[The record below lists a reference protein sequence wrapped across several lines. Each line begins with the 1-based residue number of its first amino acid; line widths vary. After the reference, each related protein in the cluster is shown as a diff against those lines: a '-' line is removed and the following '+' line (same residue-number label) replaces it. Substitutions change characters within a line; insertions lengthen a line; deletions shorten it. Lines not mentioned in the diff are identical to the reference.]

1 MTFAEV
7 KKQCAKSSSVEDR
20 VITLVLWRKV
30 SVYLSFLLLRLGVKP
45 DWITLIS
52 LLFVVL
58 GGTLFLLGQPLWG
71 AISFAA
77 FQLFDCS
84 DGEVARCLGPSK
96 YGSHL
101 DAFGADLFYA
111 IGPVSVGY
119 YLFGSGVS
127 VLGLQPA
134 HFLAAGVGISI
145 SFLLYR
151 IIKIRVSAVRN
162 MMIGHQ
168 RSQDPTSEPDGEGR
182 AVRTNRSLFDKIRSL
197 HPYWT
202 EVFRANFFAEPGM
215 IVIFLVAI
223 ALDSPESLAA
233 YLVIFLAFNISY
245 LLAGIFRA
253 YWVFTHPGR

>member
-20 VITLVLWRKV
+20 VITLVMWRKV
-30 SVYLSFLLLRLGVKP
+30 SVYLSFLLLRLGVAP
-45 DWITLIS
+45 DWITLAS
-52 LLFVVL
+52 LLFVLL
-58 GGTLFLLGQPLWG
+58 GGLLFLMGQPLWG

-101 DAFGADLFYA
+101 DAFGADLIYA
-111 IGPVSVGY
+111 IGPVSAGY
-119 YLFGSGVS
+119 YLFDSGVL

-151 IIKIRVSAVRN
+151 LIKIRLSAVRN
-162 MMIGHQ
+162 MMTGQ
-168 RSQDPTSEPDGEGR
+168 QGPLGPTSEPDGGVQV
-182 AVRTNRSLFDKIRSL
+182 VRSNGSLFDRIRSL

-202 EVFRANFFAEPGM
+202 EVFRANFFAQPGM
-215 IVIFLVAI
+215 IVIFLIAI
-223 ALDSPESLAA
+223 ALDSPESLAI

-245 LLAGIFRA
+245 LLAGTFRA